1 MGRYALRRV
10 ILLIPTIFGVSV
22 LAFLLSNLTPGDPA
36 ASYITRLTGN
46 PASKAQI
53 ERVRKQLGLDRP
65 MPVRYVEWVG
75 NALHGDLGLSYS
87 SRGSVTHEVLRR
99 IPFTLQLAIPA
110 ALLAVVIAVPAGIIC
125 AVKRNRVVDQVVRV
139 VSLAGASLPS
149 FWLALLLI
157 IVFAVHLHMVPVA
170 GRGGLRAM
178 YLPIV
183 TLALSP
189 AATLTRFIRSAVL
202 EALSSDYVVT
212 ARAKGLR
219 EIVVVGRHALRN
231 SLVPIV
237 TAFGNSLGYMF
248 AGAAV
253 IETIFV
259 WPGVGKL
266 LVDAITARDYPLIE
280 GFILYAGVAYS
291 VVNLVIDLS
300 YAAIDPRISLVGAK
314 T

>member
-1 MGRYALRRV
+1 MGAYALRRV
-10 ILLIPTIFGVSV
+10 ALLLPTIFGVSV

-36 ASYITRLTGN
+36 ASYITRITGN
-46 PASKAQI
+46 PATLEQI
-53 ERVRKQLGLDRP
+53 EEARDQLGLERP
-65 MPVRYVEWVG
+65 LPVRYVSWLSD
-75 NALHGDLGLSYS
+75 AARGDLGVSYS
-87 SRGSVTHEVLRR
+87 SRESVTSEVLRR
-99 IPFTLQLAIPA
+99 VPYTLQLAVPA
-110 ALLAVVIAVPAGIIC
+110 ALLAVLIAVPAGIVC
-125 AVKRNRVVDQVVRV
+125 AVRRNRVIDQVVRI

-149 FWLALLLI
+149 FWVALLLI
-157 IVFAVHLHMVPVA
+157 IVFAVHLHLVPVA
-170 GRGGLRAM
+170 GRGGFSALV
-178 YLPIV
+178 LPVV

-219 EIVVVGRHALRN
+219 ESLVVSRHALRN

-266 LVDAITARDYPLIE
+266 LVDAILQRDYPLIT

-291 VVNLVIDLS
+291 TLNLAVDLS
-300 YAAIDPRISLVGAK
+300 YATIDPRISLVGAPR
-314 T
+314 